1 MSNNHPIRKNRFKNK
16 KKKASFGSRH
26 QIMSRLGFC
35 LKIISGAGLL
45 FLMSLGLIFIH
56 DFITQCDYFRA
67 DKIVISG
74 ERRIPEKEI
83 LKYAGIQK
91 DENILAL
98 NLPLARKQ
106 LLSHPWIADAEI
118 SRELPKGITIQIREH
133 KALAVLNIGRKFLI
147 NYKGEIFKE
156 SELSDPK
163 DLPVISG
170 LDYSDLGPI
179 DEEKNTPLA
188 SVVEWL
194 LMRYKM
200 NRILPEIDVKEIK
213 VDREIGLTL
222 LLSDGDRSICLGYK
236 DYHQKINRLRRIVN
250 FLNERS
256 QLNEIQSI
264 NLINPDRV
272 ILRPV
277 G

>member
-1 MSNNHPIRKNRFKNK
+1 LSSKHPIRKNRFKNK
-16 KKKASFGSRH
+16 KKKDSFGSRH
-26 QIMSRLGFC
+26 HIMSRLGFS
-35 LKIISGAGLL
+35 LKMISGVGIL

-56 DFITQCDYFRA
+56 DFVTQCDYFRA

-74 ERRIPEKEI
+74 AGRIPEKEI
-83 LKYAGIQK
+83 LKFAGIQK
-91 DENILAL
+91 NENILAF

-133 KALAVLNIGRKFLI
+133 KALAVLNMGRKFLI

-179 DEEKNTPLA
+179 DEQKNTPLA

-222 LLSDGDRSICLGYK
+222 LLSDGDRSICLGYRN
-236 DYHQKINRLRRIVN
+236 YHQKINRLRRIVN

-264 NLINPDRV
+264 NLMNPDRV

>member
-1 MSNNHPIRKNRFKNK
+1 
-16 KKKASFGSRH
+16 
-26 QIMSRLGFC
+26 
-35 LKIISGAGLL
+35 
-45 FLMSLGLIFIH
+45 MSLGLIFIH
-56 DFITQCDYFRA
+56 DFVTQCDYFRA

-74 ERRIPEKEI
+74 ARRIPEKEI
-83 LKYAGIQK
+83 LKFAGIQK
-91 DENILAL
+91 DENILAF

-118 SRELPKGITIQIREH
+118 SRELPKGVTIQIREH
-133 KALAVLNIGRKFLI
+133 KALAVLNMGRKFLI

-179 DEEKNTPLA
+179 DEQKNTPLA

-236 DYHQKINRLRRIVN
+236 NYHQKINRLRRIVN

-264 NLINPDRV
+264 NLMNPDRV

>member
-1 MSNNHPIRKNRFKNK
+1 MSSNHQIRKNRFKKK
-16 KKKASFGSRH
+16 KKKASFGSRVH
-26 QIMSRLGFC
+26 IMSRLAFC
-35 LKIISGAGLL
+35 LKIIFGAGVLS
-45 FLMSLGLIFIH
+45 LMSLSLIFIH

-67 DKIVISG
+67 NNIVISG
-74 ERRIPEKEI
+74 AKRISEEEI

-106 LLSHPWIADAEI
+106 LLSHPWIADADI
-118 SRELPKGITIQIREH
+118 SRELPKGISIHIKEH
-133 KALAVLNIGRKFLI
+133 KALAVLSMGRKFLI
-147 NYKGEIFKE
+147 NFSGEIFKE
-156 SELSDPK
+156 NELSDPEN
-163 DLPVISG
+163 LPVVSG

-179 DEEKNTPLA
+179 NEQKNSPLA
-188 SVVEWL
+188 AVVEWL
-194 LMRYKM
+194 LISSRM
-200 NRILPEIDVKEIK
+200 NRIVPEIDVKEIK

-222 LLSDGDRSICLGYK
+222 LLSDGDRSICLGYN

-250 FLNERS
+250 FLKDRS

-264 NLINPDRV
+264 NLMNPDRI